1 MPGVSSGGCAMTFVQ
16 AAMFGAGCCYAAA
29 CIAYTLEGR
38 PWMAATFAL
47 YMLTIVTLYMEGR
60 H

>member
-1 MPGVSSGGCAMTFVQ
+1 MTFVQ

-47 YMLTIVTLYMEGR
+47 YMLTIATLYMEGR